1 MHVTMHKMDKQ
12 VLSYVSV
19 KFEEKKRKKQNCE
32 ISHID
37 RTSQDPGVY
46 KHIQNPIL
54 HIRVCGVQG
63 DVI

>member
-1 MHVTMHKMDKQ
+1 MHEVDKQ

-46 KHIQNPIL
+46 KQIQNSLL
-54 HIRVCGVQG
+54 HTGLCGAQNVQG
-63 DVI
+63 DMG